1 MLFIFHIS
9 CIPNISSD
17 TRKKKK
23 KKKRKEKGKRKKDV
37 VLLQQ
42 DVDKNDSEL
51 TKHKHI
57 VHINNNEAHLLDFS
71 SISPPTPPKKKET
84 KRCNNSNK
92 QGKLL
97 FLGHCTFCRQG
108 QILG

>member
-9 CIPNISSD
+9 YIPNISSD
-17 TRKKKK
+17 TRKK

-51 TKHKHI
+51 NKHKHI

-71 SISPPTPPKKKET
+71 SISRPTPQKKRDK
-84 KRCNNSNK
+84 KMQQLK
-92 QGKLL
+92 
-97 FLGHCTFCRQG
+97 
-108 QILG
+108 